1 MDKRQRIAMQ
11 RALIREAFGKIEAA
25 TELFG
30 IEDGAVAGDDQRFNE
45 WEEKVQA
52 FQDWFFAKSPI
63 A

>member
-30 IEDGAVAGDDQRFNE
+30 IEDGAVSVDDPTFDE
-45 WEEKVQA
+45 WEAKVQD
-52 FQDWFFAKSPI
+52 FQDWVFGKSPI